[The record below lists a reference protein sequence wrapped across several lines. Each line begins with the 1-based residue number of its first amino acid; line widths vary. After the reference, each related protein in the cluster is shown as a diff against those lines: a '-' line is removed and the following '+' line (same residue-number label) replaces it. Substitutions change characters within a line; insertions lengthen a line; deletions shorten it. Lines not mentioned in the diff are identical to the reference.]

1 MKKNY
6 SGEIELTKMNT
17 AIFTTPKGV
26 RCVLIPIKENHLNEF
41 VENRIAIPINILIHE
56 EPDKYGN
63 AGFIG
68 QKVSSEEYK
77 AMTDEQKKETK
88 LPILGNFKDF
98 SAGADSGKAAPVA
111 ATADDLPF

>member
-6 SGEIELTKMNT
+6 SGEIELTKMQT
-17 AIFTTPKGV
+17 AVYITPKGT
-26 RCVLIPIKENHLNEF
+26 RCLLIPIVENHLNEF
-41 VENRIAIPINILIHE
+41 SEGRIAIPINIIVHE
-56 EPDKYGN
+56 APDKYGN

-77 AMTDEQKKETK
+77 SMTDEQKKETK

-98 SAGADSGKAAPVA
+98 SSNSGTPAPIA
-111 ATADDLPF
+111 ATEKDLPF

>member
-6 SGEIELTKMNT
+6 SGEIELTKMTT

-26 RCVLIPIKENHLNEF
+26 RCLLIPITQNHLNEF
-41 VENRIAIPINILIHE
+41 AENRFGLPINIVVHE
-56 EPDKYGN
+56 EKDKYGN

-68 QKVSSEEYK
+68 QKLASEEYK
-77 AMTDEQKKETK
+77 SLTDEQRKETK

-98 SAGADSGKAAPVA
+98 SQGQDDGKPAPVA
-111 ATADDLPF
+111 ATAEDLPF

>member
-6 SGEIELTKMNT
+6 SGEIELTKLQS

-26 RCVLIPIKENHLNEF
+26 RCLLIPIKENHLNEF
-41 VENRIAIPINILIHE
+41 SENRFSMPINIVVHE
-56 EPDKYGN
+56 EKDKYGN

-68 QKVSSEEYK
+68 QKLSSEEYK
-77 AMTDEQKKETK
+77 AMTDDQKKETK

-98 SAGADSGKAAPVA
+98 SQGADTGKPAPVA
-111 ATADDLPF
+111 MTADDLPF

>member
-6 SGEIELTKMNT
+6 SGEIELTKMKC
-17 AIFTTPKGV
+17 AITTTPKGT
-26 RCVLIPIKENHLNEF
+26 RVLMIPISENHLDEF
-41 VENRIAIPINILIHE
+41 SEGRIAIPINIICHE
-56 EPDKYGN
+56 ENDKYGN

-68 QKVSSEEYK
+68 QKVASKEYK
-77 AMTDEQKKETK
+77 SMTDEQKKETK

-98 SAGADSGKAAPVA
+98 SSDSGTAAPIA